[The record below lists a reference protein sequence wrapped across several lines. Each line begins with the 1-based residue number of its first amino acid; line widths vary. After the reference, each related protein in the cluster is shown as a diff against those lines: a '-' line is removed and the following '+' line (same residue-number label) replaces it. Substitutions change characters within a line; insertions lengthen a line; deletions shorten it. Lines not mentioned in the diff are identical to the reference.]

1 AQDPCPVVRG
11 PARLQA
17 DPARRQLGE
26 ELLHLAAPQLTAQ
39 HRLLVLVNPVHLKDM
54 LGGIQANPDNPHRAA
69 PLAALQIT
77 AWHYDAVGGRP
88 PNMNTGRQE
97 GVDRQYYRDCLVRV
111 HGFRARRFATSRN
124 DDREYQP
131 AARSP

>member
-1 AQDPCPVVRG
+1 MAAAATPPRVPGRAGPVPSGARPRTPPSRSG
-11 PARLQA
+11 SAPAW
-17 DPARRQLGE
+17 RRTS
-26 ELLHLAAPQLTAQ
+26 HLAAPQLTAQ

-88 PNMNTGRQE
+88 PNMNTSLWNMDSG
-97 GVDRQYYRDCLVRV
+97 L
-111 HGFRARRFATSRN
+111 
-124 DDREYQP
+124 P
-131 AARSP
+131 AARRPGMTGRWRSCRL